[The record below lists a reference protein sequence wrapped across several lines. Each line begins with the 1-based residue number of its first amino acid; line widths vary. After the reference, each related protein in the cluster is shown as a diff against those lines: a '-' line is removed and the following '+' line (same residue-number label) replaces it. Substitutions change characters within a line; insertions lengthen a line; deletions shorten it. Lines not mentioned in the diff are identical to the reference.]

1 MSDALQSDH
10 LLSIDQTLMRCVI
23 EGTQT
28 GLSMTGVNPP
38 PVGASR
44 FYSTPREISV
54 LVGLV
59 GDDNGTMTVNLSERA
74 LLYLTGKLL
83 MEEQTEITEDNFDAI
98 CEIGNMIAGST
109 KEALAETEYN
119 VENISVPSLVLG
131 ASYDVFYTRGITSCS
146 VEFEL
151 EDIPVTFQE
160 DRFFTS
166 CISLMRQLA

>member
-1 MSDALQSDH
+1 MPDTSQADS
-10 LLSIDQTLMRCVI
+10 LLSVDQTLMRCVI
-23 EGTQT
+23 EGTQI
-28 GLSMTGVNPP
+28 GLSMTGVCPP
-38 PVGASR
+38 PIGASR

-59 GDDNGTMTVNLSERA
+59 GEDNGTMTINISERG
-74 LLYLTGKLL
+74 LLYLSGKLL
-83 MEEQTEITEDNFDAI
+83 MEEQTELTEDNFDAI

-109 KEALAETEYN
+109 KEALSGTEYN

-131 ASYDVFYTRGITSCS
+131 ASYNVFYTRGITSCS

-160 DRFFTS
+160 DRFFTA
-166 CISLMRQLA
+166 CISLMRRLA